1 MWMPLL
7 AVNRAPRPRRDLI
20 SRRKR
25 ASLVPIAVCCSRFCE
40 ECDMTEEK
48 IKKISFRQ
56 KTPTV
61 CPVCRNEF
69 FREEM
74 LTGGG
79 RLIAGRLTDELR
91 RTYEKNVKFG
101 VVIPAAYIMNVC
113 PKCLYTALPKDFDTL
128 SENELGKIRAASAAR
143 VNIVKRFFGNISF
156 NADRNLELAA
166 ASYLLAV
173 DVYSMRRK
181 EVAPTFKRAVSSIRA
196 AWLFHDM
203 AEKYKGKNYEK
214 LSDFFYS
221 KSYDFYVK
229 CLELMQNGQEP
240 SDAAGN
246 MGPDTDKNWGYDG
259 MLYMYAMLT
268 VKVCSK
274 EKDIR
279 KKIEKF
285 DKTKIYLSRIFGM
298 GKSNK
303 DKPSQILDMTRDLY
317 DKINTMLEEWKKELP
332 PESAE

>member
-1 MWMPLL
+1 M
-7 AVNRAPRPRRDLI
+7 AEDKA
-20 SRRKR
+20 
-25 ASLVPIAVCCSRFCE
+25 
-40 ECDMTEEK
+40 
-48 IKKISFRQ
+48 KKISFRQ

-79 RLIAGRLTDELR
+79 RLIAGKLTDELR

-101 VVIPAAYIMNVC
+101 VVIPAAYVMNVC
-113 PKCLYTALPKDFDTL
+113 PKCLYTALPRDFDNLTE
-128 SENELGKIRAASAAR
+128 SELAKIRAASAAR
-143 VNIVKRFFGNISF
+143 VNIVKRFFGTLSF
-156 NADRNLELAA
+156 NADRNLELAT

-181 EVAPTFKRAVSSIRA
+181 DVAPTFKRAVSSIRA
-196 AWLFHDM
+196 AWLFRDM
-203 AEKYKGKNYEK
+203 AEKYKGKNFEK

-221 KSYDFYVK
+221 KAYDFYVK

-274 EKDIR
+274 EKDL
-279 KKIEKF
+279 KKRIEMF

-332 PESAE
+332 PENAE

>member
-1 MWMPLL
+1 M
-7 AVNRAPRPRRDLI
+7 
-20 SRRKR
+20 S
-25 ASLVPIAVCCSRFCE
+25 
-40 ECDMTEEK
+40 EEK
-48 IKKISFRQ
+48 SKKISFKQ

-91 RTYEKNVKFG
+91 RSYEKNVKFG
-101 VVIPAAYIMNVC
+101 VVYPAAYIMNVC
-113 PKCLYTALPKDFDTL
+113 PKCLYTALPKDFETL
-128 SENELGKIRAASAAR
+128 TEAELSKIRAASAAR
-143 VNIVKRFFGNISF
+143 VNIVKRFFGNLSF
-156 NADRNLELAA
+156 NAERNLELAT

-173 DVYSMRRK
+173 DCYSMRRK

-196 AWLFHDM
+196 AWLFGDM
-203 AEKYKGKNYEK
+203 AQKYKGKNYEK
-214 LSDFFYS
+214 LSDFFYA

-274 EKDIR
+274 EKDINKR
-279 KKIEKF
+279 IEKF
-285 DKTKIYLSRIFGM
+285 ERTKIYLSRIFGM

-303 DKPSQILDMTRDLY
+303 DKPSQIIDMTRDLY
-317 DKINTMLEEWKKELP
+317 DKIKLMIDEWKAQLP